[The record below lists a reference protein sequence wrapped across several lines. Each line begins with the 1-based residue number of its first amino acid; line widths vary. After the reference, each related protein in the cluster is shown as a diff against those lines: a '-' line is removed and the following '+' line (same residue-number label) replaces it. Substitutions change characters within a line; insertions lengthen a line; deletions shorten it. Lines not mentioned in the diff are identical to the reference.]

1 MSGLTGTFGLRITCG
16 SPVEMVRAQVGTFN
30 LPCAWGTSS
39 RPDEPAHAGTLWARG
54 SGRSLPPALP
64 DFARPDS
71 AGNHRRPAGV
81 ISAFPAQ
88 AGEEAGMR
96 RFLAGLAAVAAALI
110 ATTQPAA
117 ACAGLIGPNGA
128 VNLLRTTTF
137 AGYHDGVEHYVT
149 SFQFAGGSGQF
160 GSLIPL
166 PGVPDKVEKGGAWTL
181 QRLIRE
187 TTPVRLDAAFRS
199 AQAAGTAD
207 KAIVLMEVRID
218 ALDITVL
225 KGGGAQVGQWAT
237 EHGFRL
243 PPAAPEVLDFYANRS
258 PIFLAAVFD
267 ADAAKA
273 RGQRIGDGTPVHVTI
288 PTANPW
294 VPLRIL
300 ALGKNAADRV
310 DADVYLMTDARPA
323 LLPYP
328 FANGMRLDHSA
339 PATASLLT
347 DLRSDKGMGW
357 VPQSAWLTK
366 IAIDAAAS
374 QLTYD
379 LAVDAKGASPSR
391 VAAGLEAPANAALP
405 AKPVSDTVALLG
417 IALAALG
424 AIVLLR
430 RTRPA
435 EAA

>member
-1 MSGLTGTFGLRITCG
+1 
-16 SPVEMVRAQVGTFN
+16 
-30 LPCAWGTSS
+30 
-39 RPDEPAHAGTLWARG
+39 
-54 SGRSLPPALP
+54 
-64 DFARPDS
+64 
-71 AGNHRRPAGV
+71 
-81 ISAFPAQ
+81 
-88 AGEEAGMR
+88 MR
-96 RFLAGLAAVAAALI
+96 RFLAGLAAVTAALV

-137 AGYHDGVEHYVT
+137 AGYHEGVEHYVT

-187 TTPVRLDAAFRS
+187 TTREKAADSFLLRS
-199 AQAAGTAD
+199 LVAAPAGAQ
-207 KAIVLMEVRID
+207 VLMEVRID

-225 KGGGAQVGQWAT
+225 KGGGAEVGQWAT

-288 PTANPW
+288 PTSNPW

-300 ALGKNAADRV
+300 GLGKNADDRV
-310 DADVYLMTDARPA
+310 DADVYLLTDQRPA

-339 PATASLLT
+339 TATTSLLN

-357 VPQSAWLTK
+357 IPQSGWLSK
-366 IAIDAAAS
+366 IAIDASAR

-379 LAVDAKGASPSR
+379 LAVDAKGTSPSR
-391 VAAGLEAPANAALP
+391 VAAGLEAPASVTTPSGQP
-405 AKPVSDTVALLG
+405 AGEQIALLG
-417 IALAALG
+417 IALAAFG
-424 AIVLLR
+424 AIFLLR
-430 RTRPA
+430 KSQPVIG
-435 EAA
+435 

>member
-1 MSGLTGTFGLRITCG
+1 
-16 SPVEMVRAQVGTFN
+16 V
-30 LPCAWGTSS
+30 
-39 RPDEPAHAGTLWARG
+39 
-54 SGRSLPPALP
+54 
-64 DFARPDS
+64 
-71 AGNHRRPAGV
+71 
-81 ISAFPAQ
+81 
-88 AGEEAGMR
+88 R
-96 RFLAGLAAVAAALI
+96 RFLAGFAAIAAALMV
-110 ATTQPAA
+110 TTQPAA

-187 TTPVRLDAAFRS
+187 TTPVRETALFATAT
-199 AQAAGTAD
+199 AGRAD
-207 KAIVLMEVRID
+207 KAIVLLEVRID

-225 KGGGAQVGQWAT
+225 QGGGAEVGRWAT

-273 RGQRIGDGTPVHVTI
+273 RGQQIGDGTPVHVTI

-300 ALGKNAADRV
+300 GLGKNADDRI
-310 DADVYLMTDARPA
+310 DADVFLLTDQRPA
-323 LLPYP
+323 LMPYP

-339 PATASLLT
+339 AATTSLLD
-347 DLRSDKGMGW
+347 DLRSDTGMGW
-357 VPQSAWLTK
+357 IPQSGWLSK
-366 IAIDAAAS
+366 IAIDASAS

-379 LAVDAKGASPSR
+379 LAVDSKGLNPSR
-391 VAAGLEAPANAALP
+391 VAAGLQAPAGQSGSSGQPSGDQIALI
-405 AKPVSDTVALLG
+405 G

-424 AIVLLR
+424 AIFLLR
-430 RTRPA
+430 KSQPVVG
-435 EAA
+435 

>member
-1 MSGLTGTFGLRITCG
+1 
-16 SPVEMVRAQVGTFN
+16 
-30 LPCAWGTSS
+30 
-39 RPDEPAHAGTLWARG
+39 
-54 SGRSLPPALP
+54 
-64 DFARPDS
+64 
-71 AGNHRRPAGV
+71 
-81 ISAFPAQ
+81 
-88 AGEEAGMR
+88 MR
-96 RFLAGLAAVAAALI
+96 RFLAGFAAIAAALI

-199 AQAAGTAD
+199 AQAAGAAD
-207 KAIVLMEVRID
+207 KAVVLMEVRID

-225 KGGGAQVGQWAT
+225 KGGGAEVGQWAT

-273 RGQRIGDGTPVHVTI
+273 RGQRIGDGTPVHGTI

-300 ALGKNAADRV
+300 GLGKNADDRV
-310 DADVYLMTDARPA
+310 DADVYLMTDTHPS

-328 FANGMRLDHSA
+328 GANGMRLDHYA
-339 PATASLLT
+339 PPTKSLLD
-347 DLRSDKGMGW
+347 DLRSDNGMGW
-357 VPQSAWLTK
+357 VPQSAWLGK
-366 IAIDAAAS
+366 GGG
-374 QLTYD
+374 
-379 LAVDAKGASPSR
+379 GASPGQLNYHLAIDPDGARPPR
-391 VAAGLEAPANAALP
+391 VPAGPQGP
-405 AKPVSDTVALLG
+405 
-417 IALAALG
+417 
-424 AIVLLR
+424 
-430 RTRPA
+430 RP
-435 EAA
+435 

>member
-1 MSGLTGTFGLRITCG
+1 
-16 SPVEMVRAQVGTFN
+16 
-30 LPCAWGTSS
+30 
-39 RPDEPAHAGTLWARG
+39 
-54 SGRSLPPALP
+54 
-64 DFARPDS
+64 
-71 AGNHRRPAGV
+71 
-81 ISAFPAQ
+81 
-88 AGEEAGMR
+88 MR
-96 RFLAGLAAVAAALI
+96 RFFAGLAAVAAALI

-137 AGYHDGVEHYVT
+137 AGYHNGVEHYVT

-166 PGVPDKVEKGGAWTL
+166 PGIPDKVEKGGAWTL

-187 TTPVRLDAAFRS
+187 TTPLRLSDNFALRS
-199 AQAAGTAD
+199 AVAAPA
-207 KAIVLMEVRID
+207 AQVLMEVRID

-225 KGGGAQVGQWAT
+225 KGGGAEVGKWAT
-237 EHGFRL
+237 DHGFRL

-300 ALGKNAADRV
+300 GLGKNADDRI
-310 DADVYLMTDARPA
+310 DADVYLLTDQRPA
-323 LLPYP
+323 ILPYP

-339 PATASLLT
+339 IATTLLLN
-347 DLRSDKGMGW
+347 DLRSDKGMDW
-357 VPQSAWLTK
+357 VPESGWLSK
-366 IAIDAAAS
+366 IAIDASAG

-379 LAVDAKGASPSR
+379 LAVDAKGTSPSR
-391 VAAGLEAPANAALP
+391 VAAGLEAPPSVTSSPTGVPSSDQIALI
-405 AKPVSDTVALLG
+405 G
-417 IALAALG
+417 IALAAFG
-424 AIVLLR
+424 AIFLLR
-430 RTRPA
+430 KSQPVIG
-435 EAA
+435 